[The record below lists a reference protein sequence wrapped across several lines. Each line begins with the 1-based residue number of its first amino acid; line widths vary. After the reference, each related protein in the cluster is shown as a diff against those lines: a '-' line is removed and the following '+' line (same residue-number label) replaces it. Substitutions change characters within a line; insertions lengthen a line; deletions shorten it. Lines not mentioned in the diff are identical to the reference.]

1 MAEELPPPPAIGEL
15 RKLGPEIHV
24 LPGGTLLWRVYFRA
38 GPYPSTWNAFRHFG
52 PTDARFDH
60 HDPPPAVHA
69 GRAILHGA
77 DAGPTC
83 LAEVFQTTR
92 VIDRRHRIPH
102 LAAFELDAPLSL
114 LDVTGAWV
122 TRAGGNMAISSGSR
136 VRSREWS
143 RAIYDAYPKLQGIRY
158 ASSMNANQCRG
169 SLRAS
174 PNRSSGGSWSRPPS
188 RSPWPRDAHL
198 PRCAACRLSRHLR
211 TRGSERSTLLL
222 SRPPAPARGTL
233 RARSC

>member
-24 LPGGTLLWRVYFRA
+24 LPRETLLWRVYFRA
-38 GPYPSTWNAFRHFG
+38 GPYPSMWNAFRHFG

-60 HDPPPAVHA
+60 HDPPAAVHA
-69 GRAILHGA
+69 DRAILHGA

-92 VIDRRHRIPH
+92 VIDRRHRVPH
-102 LAAFELDAPLSL
+102 LAAFELAAPLSL

-143 RAIYDAYPKLQGIRY
+143 RAIYDGYPKLQGIRY
-158 ASSMNANQCRG
+158 ASSMNANQPAVA
-169 SLRAS
+169 LYERAQ
-174 PNRSSGGSWSRPPS
+174 P
-188 RSPWPRDAHL
+188 AL
-198 PRCAACRLSRHLR
+198 PVAPGLDLPLDHPGLAMLISHAARRFVYR
-211 TRGSERSTLLL
+211 VI
-222 SRPPAPARGTL
+222 
-233 RARSC
+233 